1 LVIRPQDSVVTIQS
15 KEAERLAGCSVYVI
29 QRPERV
35 TELQVKINAAMKYP
49 AIAEFLKTYEVGL
62 EDKSRGPHIVRS
74 GIIDQA
80 KREVVAKEGFTI
92 RGEYKKVSLET
103 GCTVSGFVYSRLD
116 KNGTVLNPV
125 DQSDNEFRRC
135 NHVADLMAVVD
146 TTMQES
152 R

>member
-1 LVIRPQDSVVTIQS
+1 
-15 KEAERLAGCSVYVI
+15 
-29 QRPERV
+29 
-35 TELQVKINAAMKYP
+35 M
-49 AIAEFLKTYEVGL
+49 
-62 EDKSRGPHIVRS
+62 
-74 GIIDQA
+74 
-80 KREVVAKEGFTI
+80 
-92 RGEYKKVSLET
+92 SLET
-103 GCTVSGFVYSRLD
+103 GRTVSGFVYSRLD